1 MKMNDSQQWSWGLS
15 IHDCI
20 SIYRNWQVMAVSLS
34 LSLSPPPSPQTQV
47 PLLFY
52 NRLKVKLSFF
62 VSVQVTRI
70 VLLWVNNHFND
81 FEGNPEMTQ
90 FLENFEKHLETSV
103 SKHCCQCA
111 LQSSV
116 LHTDLL
122 SDFLLMPLKF
132 ALLSL
137 SVRTCRQCTVKFSLR
152 ACKRLPV

>member
-1 MKMNDSQQWSWGLS
+1 MIILFMLICFKIGPQSQVLTFYFFSPLK
-15 IHDCI
+15 
-20 SIYRNWQVMAVSLS
+20 YRRF
-34 LSLSPPPSPQTQV
+34 
-47 PLLFY
+47 FY

-103 SKHCCQCA
+103 SKHRCQCA

-152 ACKRLPV
+152 ALQKTTSVKQM